1 VSTDSKTDTSAFW
14 QAYKDPRWQQRRL
27 EVMQRFGFSCAVC
40 LSSEKELHVHHKHY
54 VTGRKPWEYEDHE
67 LLCVCKFC
75 HEHQTE
81 LSREIRAS
89 LGALDYGE
97 QMQVL
102 GYIQAMSAVYELPSH
117 DRITIKDKDH
127 AKGVA
132 DFLGT
137 TPEAIQEIAAKD
149 YNRLSGC
156 AAEHIM
162 FYGAEAVA
170 AR

>member
-1 VSTDSKTDTSAFW
+1 MSTSSKAQANDFW
-14 QAYKDPRWQQRRL
+14 QHYKDPRWQMRRL

-40 LSSEKELHVHHKHY
+40 LRSDKELHVHHKHY
-54 VTGRKPWEYEDHE
+54 VTGRKPWEYADDE
-67 LLCVCKFC
+67 LLCVCKDC
-75 HEHQTE
+75 HEQYTE

-117 DRITIKDKDH
+117 DRITIKNGQY

-132 DFLGT
+132 DFLAT
-137 TPEAIQEIAAKD
+137 TPEAVQKIAAKD
-149 YNRLSGC
+149 NNRLSGS

-162 FYGAEAVA
+162 FHGAEAVA
-170 AR
+170 AQ